1 MIMKKLL
8 LTLKKYWKV
17 LLLILGIIF
26 SILMLKKQET
36 NFVENLRSIQDAH
49 KSEIK
54 KINEVREKE
63 RELHELNEEKYRST
77 IAGIHARYE
86 AEKRE
91 LSEKKKK
98 QVETIVKKYGD
109 DPDQLALQ
117 LSKAT
122 GFQIILPEE

>member
-1 MIMKKLL
+1 MKKLL

-17 LLLILGIIF
+17 LLLILGVIF
-26 SILMLKKQET
+26 SILMLKRQKT
-36 NFVENLRSIQDAH
+36 DFVENLRSIQDAH

-63 RELHELNEEKYRST
+63 RELYELNEAKYRSR
-77 IAGIHARYE
+77 IADIQARYE
-86 AEKRE
+86 AEKIE

-109 DPDQLALQ
+109 DPGQLALQ
-117 LSKAT
+117 LSRAT